1 MVLTPSNT
9 PHGRVRAL
17 GLLSGGLDSS
27 LAVCVLAEQGVEV
40 SGLAFRSCFFET
52 LHAEEAASR
61 LGIPLRIIDFSG
73 EHMALVRNPPHG
85 YGKCMN
91 PCIDCH
97 ALMLRHAGGLMEA
110 EGYDFIFTG
119 EVLGERPMS
128 QNRQALAVV
137 AEESGYADYVLRPLS
152 AQHLPPTKPEREGLV
167 DRSRLLAIRG
177 RSRKPQMQLAA
188 KYRLTEY
195 PTPAGGCRLT
205 DPNFSK
211 RLADLF
217 QHSAAATPRD
227 VELLKLGRHFRL
239 SPSVKVVMGRNRAEN
254 EQLLALRR
262 PGELHLVVL
271 GPPGPDVIIPGT
283 DEVSDDHLLLAA
295 RLTVTYSDAPADE
308 PATVRLTDGG
318 EERNLLV
325 RALPRTEAQ
334 ALLI

>member
-1 MVLTPSNT
+1 MVESGDRGARTA
-9 PHGRVRAL
+9 RAV

-27 LAVCVLAEQGVEV
+27 LAVRVLQEQGLAVL
-40 SGLAFRSCFFET
+40 GLALRSCFFET
-52 LHAEEAASR
+52 VRAEEAASR
-61 LGIPLRIIDFSG
+61 LDVALRIIDFSA
-73 EHMALVRNPPHG
+73 EHLRLVRNPPHG

-97 ALMLRHAGGLMEA
+97 ALMLCHAGRLMEA

-137 AEESGYADYVLRPLS
+137 AEESGYGDYVLRPLS
-152 AQHLPPTKPEREGLV
+152 ARLLPPTKPEREGLV
-167 DRSRLLAIRG
+167 DRSRLLSIRG
-177 RSRKPQMQLAA
+177 RSRKPQMELAA
-188 KYRLTEY
+188 RYRLTEY

-217 QHSAAATPRD
+217 QHSTGASPRD

-239 SPSVKVVMGRNRAEN
+239 SPTVKVVMGRNRAEN
-254 EQLLALRR
+254 QQLLALRR
-262 PGELHLVVL
+262 PGELHLVVI

-283 DEVSDDHLLLAA
+283 DEVSEDHILLAA
-295 RLTVTYSDAPADE
+295 RLAVTYSDAPQEE
-308 PATVRLTDGG
+308 PATVRLAAGG
-318 EERNLLV
+318 QERDLLV
-325 RALPRTEAQ
+325 HALPRPEAQ
-334 ALLI
+334 TLLI

>member
-1 MVLTPSNT
+1 MVGSLGNT
-9 PHGRVRAL
+9 GARRVRAV

-27 LAVCVLAEQGVEV
+27 LAVRVLQEQAVEV
-40 SGLAFRSCFFET
+40 LGLTFRSCFFET
-52 LHAEEAASR
+52 AHAEEAARHLS
-61 LGIPLRIIDFSG
+61 IPLRIIDFSA
-73 EHMALVRNPPHG
+73 EHLEMVRKPPHG
-85 YGKCMN
+85 YGKGMN

-97 ALMLRHAGGLMEA
+97 ALMFHHAGRLMEA

-128 QNRQALAVV
+128 QNRQSLAVV
-137 AEESGYADYVLRPLS
+137 AEESGYADFLLRPLS
-152 AQHLPPTKPEREGLV
+152 AKLLPPTKPEREGLI

-177 RSRKPQMQLAA
+177 RSRKPQMELAA
-188 KYRLTEY
+188 RYRLTEY

-217 QHSAAATPRD
+217 QHSPQAGARD

-239 SPSVKVVMGRNRAEN
+239 SPAVKVVMGRNRTEN

-262 PGELHLVVL
+262 PGELHLVVI
-271 GPPGPDVIIPGT
+271 GPPAPDVIIPGT
-283 DEVSDDHLLLAA
+283 DKVSEEHILLAA
-295 RLTVTYSDAPADE
+295 RLAVTYSDAPQEE

-318 EERNLLV
+318 QQRDLLV

-334 ALLI
+334 TSLI